1 MSSGRVEEIQYPVA
15 SSGAIIVR
23 FKGERGCWTKC
34 IHAKG
39 RGGREGEVEGRKKE
53 VRSDFEE
60 IGQI

>member
-53 VRSDFEE
+53 V
-60 IGQI
+60 

>member
-1 MSSGRVEEIQYPVA
+1 MDRVVGEIQYPVA

-39 RGGREGEVEGRKKE
+39 GGEGERER
-53 VRSDFEE
+53 
-60 IGQI
+60 